1 MVPEGPVPMQHLF
14 PSLSACT
21 PLVPL
26 ACSSLEPILPAQW
39 DGGFCQMKDSQ
50 ALLAEGSGSSN
61 AITIFTSVINDLI
74 FTPLVVLSSLIL
86 FIKVQKRP
94 PQQVPE

>member
-1 MVPEGPVPMQHLF
+1 
-14 PSLSACT
+14 
-21 PLVPL
+21 
-26 ACSSLEPILPAQW
+26 
-39 DGGFCQMKDSQ
+39 MKDSQ

-86 FIKVQKRP
+86 FITVKKRP
-94 PQQVPE
+94 LQQDPE